1 MLSRM
6 IKRLL
11 SILLV
16 LSFVIISC
24 KKDTR
29 DLKEVQDLEIKD
41 FLGSNLASFTKDSN
55 GIYHQ
60 ILIQPTGDLIT
71 NIKQIFY
78 LQTVKTKDGTTLLNS
93 DKYNYFK
100 NYLTDIKP
108 IGFNKSIFALIK
120 KGGKIRSIIPSYLAF
135 GKDGSGNVVKGNAI
149 IDATFEVINAN
160 SPIAVEDTLITRY
173 QKNLGLTFTRDA
185 SGVYY
190 SIIDPGNGT
199 EEVTLSSKISAN
211 YTGKFFNGV
220 QFDAST
226 IGTPFTAVLGTGAIK
241 GWRVLTK
248 IKKGGK
254 IRLLVPSYN
263 AYGTTGKG
271 SIPANT
277 PLDFEIELVNVE

>member
-1 MLSRM
+1 M

-41 FLGSNLASFTKDSN
+41 FLGSNLTSFTKDSN

-60 ILIQPTGDLIT
+60 ILIQPTGDSIT
-71 NIKQIFY
+71 NIEQIFY

-120 KGGKIRSIIPSYLAF
+120 TGGKIRSIIPSYLAF
-135 GKDGSGNVVKGNAI
+135 GKDGSGSVVKGNAI

-190 SIIDPGNGT
+190 SIIESGNGI

-226 IGTPFTAVLGTGAIK
+226 SGTPFTTVLGTGVIK
-241 GWRVLTK
+241 GWQILTK
-248 IKKGGK
+248 LKKGGK
-254 IRLLVPSYN
+254 IRLLIPSHK
-263 AYGTTGKG
+263 AYGTTGNG
-271 SIPANT
+271 TIPSNT